1 MSIEPTCDFCGVSVK
16 PRCRSAV
23 EASGC
28 SIYEK
33 GSISLTTDSIAAQ
46 QAAQQSDAVEIAEHR
61 RFVPP
66 DFFVTNTPRAGE
78 PSGQRGRRADVLIL
92 DDVEPVRPSEMD
104 KLMREYLDGLDKR
117 AEELAATMPGDSKPS
132 NPKDMIAVTKAP
144 MHLVP
149 STIKALA
156 AMSFAEGASKY
167 GAYNW
172 RVAGVR
178 ASVYKSALERHL
190 EKWWNGED
198 VDPVTGV
205 PHLASVIACAG
216 IIADADLV
224 GKLTDD
230 RPPKAPIGGLFD
242 ATEGVVSHL
251 YRINA
256 DKNPYHYTIKDSA

>member
-1 MSIEPTCDFCGVSVK
+1 M
-16 PRCRSAV
+16 
-23 EASGC
+23 
-28 SIYEK
+28 
-33 GSISLTTDSIAAQ
+33 TTDSIAAQ

-61 RFVPP
+61 R
-66 DFFVTNTPRAGE
+66 N
-78 PSGQRGRRADVLIL
+78 
-92 DDVEPVRPSEMD
+92 VE
-104 KLMREYLDGLDKR
+104 
-117 AEELAATMPGDSKPS
+117 AAPGDSKPT

-172 RVAGVR
+172 RSAGVR

-198 VDPVTGV
+198 VDPATGV

-216 IIADADLV
+216 IIADADLC

-242 ATEGVVSHL
+242 ASEGVVAHL
-251 YRINA
+251 YRLNA
-256 DKNPYHYTIKDSA
+256 DKNPYHYTIKDSE

>member
-1 MSIEPTCDFCGVSVK
+1 MSIEPTCDYCGVSVK
-16 PRCRSAV
+16 PRCQDDITALSCRGYQ
-23 EASGC
+23 AS
-28 SIYEK
+28 
-33 GSISLTTDSIAAQ
+33 
-46 QAAQQSDAVEIAEHR
+46 QQSDAVEIAEYR
-61 RFVPP
+61 RQTAQAFPLP
-66 DFFVTNTPRAGE
+66 LPKAASD
-78 PSGQRGRRADVLIL
+78 LH
-92 DDVEPVRPSEMD
+92 
-104 KLMREYLDGLDKR
+104 KEYLDGLDKR
-117 AEELAATMPGDSKPS
+117 AEELAALMPGDSKPT

-190 EKWWNGED
+190 EKWWNGEE
-198 VDPVTGV
+198 VDPKTGV

-242 ATEGVVSHL
+242 ATEGVVEHL
-251 YRINA
+251 YRING